1 MIYGMNTGAAE
12 KGKPRCKPSI
22 SARPTSYIYYR
33 PYYGPAS
40 ATLLQDIMQRPNGIP
55 LIGNP
60 EYMAGPEES
69 IG

>member
-1 MIYGMNTGAAE
+1 MKAPLQAIDFSPADGLYIVGHIMNR
-12 KGKPRCKPSI
+12 K
-22 SARPTSYIYYR
+22 
-33 PYYGPAS
+33 PAS

-69 IG
+69 MG

>member
-1 MIYGMNTGAAE
+1 MNR
-12 KGKPRCKPSI
+12 K
-22 SARPTSYIYYR
+22 
-33 PYYGPAS
+33 PAS

-60 EYMAGPEES
+60 EYMTSPEES